1 MWCEVAGWGS
11 QEPSQEQNAFD
22 ESDWFSQ
29 LFDLP
34 DARDNGFSV
43 RSGKGSGN
51 ELKRGQLK
59 IITEAECQETSFDIL
74 LYKIVLTPTLSA
86 GIHEFHLVRACFE
99 LSAL

>member
-34 DARDNGFSV
+34 DARENGFSV

-59 IITEAECQETSFDIL
+59 ITTEVECQER
-74 LYKIVLTPTLSA
+74 VLFFSK
-86 GIHEFHLVRACFE
+86 
-99 LSAL
+99 